1 MGVKLFNW
9 LNNKDKD
16 FKKLFIN
23 AVRFQ
28 DGEPYDDSLERLFE
42 SISMKPSNDNIDE
55 LSQYFTP
62 VDVAFYTAYNLLK
75 DKNQLNKNE
84 VVFDPSLGKGSLLI
98 SAGIV
103 LAINYGYR
111 DAELISKL
119 YGCEICKDTLDDAI
133 QNIVIGLKDYIVN
146 ITHTKAKSILSK
158 NLVNQDFLSFDFA
171 KDINYLVITNPPYK
185 ENKQHNIKNVWIA
198 FIEKILHSSSVKDIG
213 AIVPV
218 SISCADRTKSIR
230 NDILTKFNSILAFH
244 HEIRPRPLFKGV
256 EQRISILIL
265 KNNHVTDRK
274 LYKTTGFLTHKSKER
289 MSIWTAKYNTIPIKY
304 CQNVFPKPF
313 DDEIDFMK
321 AVVDNR
327 QKIADITDGELTE
340 FWIRTS
346 GRYHLVSQKN
356 QPDEITSKWSKKQA
370 PSKQYDYISEQFSNG
385 NALTWWRIFGDG
397 RDFSI
402 NKFTNTFGCI

>member
-1 MGVKLFNW
+1 MFSW
-9 LNNKDKD
+9 LDNKDKD
-16 FKKLFIN
+16 FKNIFIN
-23 AVRFQ
+23 AVKFQ
-28 DGEPYDDSLERLFE
+28 DDELYDSSLESIFDA
-42 SISMKPSNDNIDE
+42 ISMKPSTQNIDK

-62 VDVAFYTAYNLLK
+62 VDVALYTAYNLLK
-75 DKNQLNKNE
+75 DKKQLDANS

-98 SAGIV
+98 SIGIV
-103 LAINYGYR
+103 LALKYGYR
-111 DAELISKL
+111 DKELLSKL
-119 YGCEICKDTLDDAI
+119 HGCEICKDTLDDAI
-133 QNIVIGLKDYIVN
+133 QNILIGLKDYTTN
-146 ITHTKAKSILSK
+146 LTHNNAKSILSK
-158 NLVNQDFLSFDFA
+158 NLINQDFLSFEFV

-185 ENKQHNIKNVWIA
+185 ENKQHNIKNIWIA
-198 FIEKILHSSSVKDIG
+198 FIEKILDSSNVKDIG

-230 NDILTKFNSILAFH
+230 QKILTNFNNILAFH

-265 KNNHVTDRK
+265 KNNSENGK
-274 LYKTTGFLTHKSKER
+274 NMYKTTGFLTHKSKER
-289 MSIWTAKYNTIPIKY
+289 MSIWTASYSNIPIKY

-313 DDEIDFMK
+313 NDEISFMK
-321 AVVDNR
+321 AVVDNQ

-346 GRYHLVSQKN
+346 GRYHLVSQKDAPN
-356 QPDEITSKWSKKQA
+356 EITSKWSKKQA
-370 PSKQYDYISEQFSNG
+370 PSKQYEYINEQFNNG

-402 NKFTNTFGCI
+402 NKFTNNFGCI

>member
-28 DGEPYDDSLERLFE
+28 DGEPYDNSLERLFE

-119 YGCEICKDTLDDAI
+119 YGC
-133 QNIVIGLKDYIVN
+133 G
-146 ITHTKAKSILSK
+146 
-158 NLVNQDFLSFDFA
+158 NQRL
-171 KDINYLVITNPPYK
+171 
-185 ENKQHNIKNVWIA
+185 
-198 FIEKILHSSSVKDIG
+198 
-213 AIVPV
+213 
-218 SISCADRTKSIR
+218 
-230 NDILTKFNSILAFH
+230 
-244 HEIRPRPLFKGV
+244 
-256 EQRISILIL
+256 
-265 KNNHVTDRK
+265 
-274 LYKTTGFLTHKSKER
+274 
-289 MSIWTAKYNTIPIKY
+289 
-304 CQNVFPKPF
+304 
-313 DDEIDFMK
+313 
-321 AVVDNR
+321 
-327 QKIADITDGELTE
+327 
-340 FWIRTS
+340 
-346 GRYHLVSQKN
+346 
-356 QPDEITSKWSKKQA
+356 
-370 PSKQYDYISEQFSNG
+370 
-385 NALTWWRIFGDG
+385 
-397 RDFSI
+397 
-402 NKFTNTFGCI
+402 